1 MTSEV
6 HPVEH
11 WEADVLLKD
20 GRVAQL
26 RPILEADAERLV
38 EFYSRVS
45 EQSKYFRFF
54 APYPTLSDK
63 DVARFTTVDNDRRVA
78 FVVTLHSTIIG
89 VGRYDAVGD
98 DEAEVAFLVEDAHQG
113 RGVGQLLL
121 EHLAQ
126 AGRERGIR
134 TLRRRRPAVQLP
146 DAADLPRDGLPGR
159 RHGRRRRHAARLP
172 DRADRPRRSGV
183 MRAREQR
190 AEAASIERI
199 FRARSIAVI
208 GASRRQDS
216 IGQAMVRNLVLG
228 DFSGS
233 VYAVNSQAEA
243 VSGLPAYKTVQDIP
257 GEVDVAIVAVPAES
271 VNDVVLDCAAKG
283 VHGLVVISAGFAEE
297 GAEGRQRQRALLGLS
312 RSYGLR
318 LIGPNCLGFIN
329 TAPDLQLNASLS
341 PSMPPQGRVGFFC
354 QSGALGTAI
363 LESVSRR
370 GLGLS
375 TFVSAGNRADV
386 SGNDLLQYWQE
397 DDATEVILL
406 YLESIGNPRKFS
418 RIARRVSRTKPI
430 VAVKSGRSTQ
440 GVPVGHAVKRSSAPQ
455 SAVDAMFRQAGV
467 IQVDTLDEMFDVA
480 QLLAHQPL
488 PRGNRVPI
496 VGNSDAVALIVADA
510 AAAAGLQVADP
521 VSLGAD
527 ANADDFEAAI
537 ESALASPDV
546 DALVAVYIPPL
557 NTSGEEVANV
567 LAAVGEQSDKPIVST
582 FLGSEGV
589 PVLLRVPD
597 LLGGSAGR
605 GSVPSYA
612 APESAVRALARVVN
626 YAEWA
631 ATRPRRVPHRARP
644 PHGRCAGARTPGA
657 RLRAARRRP
666 LHGPGARAARL
677 LRHRPVDLDQRA
689 HQGGGDRRRGDARLG
704 RRPQGRQRAPPH
716 PARPGAHL
724 AQTSTTPTTWR
735 AAWDDLT
742 SWTGMRKDTKFFVQ
756 RAAPDG
762 IQVSFS
768 VIEDPL
774 FGPLVSFGLAG
785 APSELL
791 GDRSY
796 GIPPLTDL
804 DAEAMIR
811 DLRSAPL
818 LYGYRGSDSVDVD
831 VLQDI
836 IVRLAAMKDDLPEI
850 AELDLEPV
858 SVHAKGFTA
867 LSARAKVVPSA
878 DRRGEWYVRRLSQP
892 WLAGRYAGMMTT
904 DHTDVPVRRGLQSG
918 YYPEIVAEGLRDAL
932 AGEPVAAYVLH
943 HEPTFDHDEIRRHM
957 TVLALTPTRLVLV
970 HTDEHPGDDLLPKP
984 YTSTTSEAVSISHV
998 RSVVV
1003 TRMVTSASKQLEEA
1017 VLTVGWGAVSRV
1029 ELEPA
1034 RCTDPDCDADHGY
1047 SGSSPATTSRCGSA
1061 RPPTVARRSSTC

>member
-1 MTSEV
+1 VTSEV
-6 HPVEH
+6 HPVEQ

-63 DVARFTTVDNDRRVA
+63 DVTRFTTVDHDRRVA
-78 FVVTLHSTIIG
+78 FVVTLHATIVG
-89 VGRYDAVGD
+89 VGRYDAISD

-134 TLRRRRPAVQLP
+134 RFVADVLPSNSRMQQIFREMGYVVEGSMDDGVQ
-146 DAADLPRDGLPGR
+146 
-159 RHGRRRRHAARLP
+159 RLTFNLDP
-172 DRADRPRRSGV
+172 SDTSIGV

-283 VHGLVVISAGFAEE
+283 VHGLVVISAGFAED
-297 GAEGRQRQRALLGLS
+297 GPEGRERQRALLGLS

-318 LIGPNCLGFIN
+318 LVGPNCLGIIN

-440 GVPVGHAVKRSSAPQ
+440 GVPVGHTVKRTSAPQ

-488 PRGNRVPI
+488 PRGNRVSI

-510 AAAAGLQVADP
+510 AAAAGLLVSEP
-521 VSLGAD
+521 VPLGAD
-527 ANADDFEAAI
+527 ATADDFEVAI
-537 ESALASPDV
+537 ETALASPDT
-546 DALVAVYIPPL
+546 DALVAIYIPPL
-557 NTSGEEVANV
+557 NTTGEDVANV

-631 ATRPRRVPHRARP
+631 ARDGGEFHIALDHR
-644 PHGRCAGARTPGA
+644 T
-657 RLRAARRRP
+657 
-666 LHGPGARAARL
+666 
-677 LRHRPVDLDQRA
+677 
-689 HQGGGDRRRGDARLG
+689 GDARALVRQVLSAAPRGAILSTDQVHALLACYGIDLWTWINVHSKEEAIAAGEKLG
-704 RRPQGRQRAPPH
+704 WDAILKAGSEHLRTRPDL
-716 PARPGAHL
+716 AHI
-724 AQTSTTPTTWR
+724 WR
-735 AAWDDLT
+735 GIHNADDMSEAWDDLT
-742 SWTGMRKDTKFFVQ
+742 TWTGMRKDTKFFVQ
-756 RAAPDG
+756 KAAPDG

-768 VIEDPL
+768 VTEDPL

-791 GDRSY
+791 DDRSY
-796 GIPPLTDL
+796 GIPPLTDI
-804 DAEAMIR
+804 DAGNMIR
-811 DLRSAPL
+811 NLRSAPI
-818 LYGYRGSDSVDVD
+818 LYGYRGSDPVDVD
-831 VLQDI
+831 AIQDL

-858 SVHAKGFTA
+858 SVHASGFTA

-878 DRRGEWYVRRLSQP
+878 DRRGEWYVRRLS
-892 WLAGRYAGMMTT
+892 R
-904 DHTDVPVRRGLQSG
+904 V
-918 YYPEIVAEGLRDAL
+918 
-932 AGEPVAAYVLH
+932 
-943 HEPTFDHDEIRRHM
+943 
-957 TVLALTPTRLVLV
+957 
-970 HTDEHPGDDLLPKP
+970 
-984 YTSTTSEAVSISHV
+984 
-998 RSVVV
+998 
-1003 TRMVTSASKQLEEA
+1003 SASGDTLA
-1017 VLTVGWGAVSRV
+1017 
-1029 ELEPA
+1029 
-1034 RCTDPDCDADHGY
+1034 
-1047 SGSSPATTSRCGSA
+1047 
-1061 RPPTVARRSSTC
+1061 

>member
-1 MTSEV
+1 VIDEV
-6 HPVEH
+6 HPVAH

-26 RPILEADAERLV
+26 RPILTSDADQFVA
-38 EFYSRVS
+38 FYSRVS

-54 APYPTLSDK
+54 APYPTLSEK
-63 DVARFTTVDNDRRVA
+63 DVARFTDVDHDRRVA
-78 FVVTLHSTIIG
+78 FVVTVSAEIIG
-89 VGRYDAVGD
+89 VGSYDAVGEH
-98 DEAEVAFLVEDAHQG
+98 EAEVAFLVEDAHQG

-121 EHLAQ
+121 EHLSQ
-126 AGRERGIR
+126 AGRERGI
-134 TLRRRRPAVQLP
+134 LRFVADVLPSNAHMQQIFREMGYQVEGMVEDGVQ
-146 DAADLPRDGLPGR
+146 
-159 RHGRRRRHAARLP
+159 RLAFRIEP
-172 DRADRPRRSGV
+172 TDSALGV

-190 AEAASIERI
+190 AEAASVERI
-199 FRARSIAVI
+199 FQARSIAVI

-216 IGQAMVRNLVLG
+216 IGLAMIRNLVLG

-233 VYAVNSQAEA
+233 VYAVNPQAEA

-257 GEVDVAIVAVPAES
+257 GEVDVAIVAVPADA

-283 VHGLVVISAGFAEE
+283 IHGLIVISAGFAEE
-297 GAEGRQRQRALLGLS
+297 GPDGRQRQRSLLKLS

-318 LIGPNCLGFIN
+318 LIGPNCLGIIN

-397 DDATEVILL
+397 DAATEVILL

-440 GVPVGHAVKRSSAPQ
+440 GVPVGHAVKRTSAPQ
-455 SAVDAMFRQAGV
+455 AAVDAMFSQAGV

-488 PRGNRVPI
+488 PRGNRISV

-510 AAAAGLQVADP
+510 AASSGLEVGGL

-527 ANADDFEAAI
+527 ANADGFEVAI
-537 ESALASPDV
+537 EAALASDDT
-546 DALVAVYIPPL
+546 DALVVVYVPPL
-557 NTSGEEVANV
+557 NTTGEDVANV

-582 FLGSEGV
+582 FLGTEGV

-605 GSVPSYA
+605 GSVPSYP
-612 APESAVRALARVVN
+612 APESAVRALARVVR

-631 ATRPRRVPHRARP
+631 VRD
-644 PHGRCAGARTPGA
+644 HGEFHMALDYRT
-657 RLRAARRRP
+657 
-666 LHGPGARAARL
+666 
-677 LRHRPVDLDQRA
+677 
-689 HQGGGDRRRGDARLG
+689 GDARALVREVLTAAPRGAVLSTEQVQALLACYGIDMWTWINVHTKAEAIAAGEELG
-704 RRPQGRQRAPPH
+704 WNAILKAGSEHLRTRPDL
-716 PARPGAHL
+716 AHI
-724 AQTSTTPTTWR
+724 WR
-735 AAWDDLT
+735 GIHNADDMGAAWDDLT
-742 SWTGMRKDTKFFVQ
+742 TWTGMRKDTKFFVQ

-762 IQVSFS
+762 IQVSFG
-768 VIEDPL
+768 VNEDPL
-774 FGPLVSFGLAG
+774 FGPIVSFGLAG

-796 GIPPLTDL
+796 GIPPLTDI
-804 DAEAMIR
+804 DATAMIR
-811 DLRSAPL
+811 SLRSAPL
-818 LYGYRGSDSVDVD
+818 LYGYHGSEPVAVDAIE
-831 VLQDI
+831 DI

-858 SVHAKGFTA
+858 SVNAKGFTA

-892 WLAGRYAGMMTT
+892 ASTGDT
-904 DHTDVPVRRGLQSG
+904 
-918 YYPEIVAEGLRDAL
+918 
-932 AGEPVAAYVLH
+932 
-943 HEPTFDHDEIRRHM
+943 
-957 TVLALTPTRLVLV
+957 LT
-970 HTDEHPGDDLLPKP
+970 
-984 YTSTTSEAVSISHV
+984 
-998 RSVVV
+998 
-1003 TRMVTSASKQLEEA
+1003 
-1017 VLTVGWGAVSRV
+1017 
-1029 ELEPA
+1029 
-1034 RCTDPDCDADHGY
+1034 
-1047 SGSSPATTSRCGSA
+1047 
-1061 RPPTVARRSSTC
+1061 

>member
-6 HPVEH
+6 QPVEH

-63 DVARFTTVDNDRRVA
+63 DVTRFTTVDNDRRVA
-78 FVVTLHSTIIG
+78 FVVTLHATIIG
-89 VGRYDAVGD
+89 VGRYDAITD

-134 TLRRRRPAVQLP
+134 TFVADVLPSNSRMQQIFREMGYQVDGMVDGGVTRLTLRIEPTDLAV
-146 DAADLPRDGLPGR
+146 
-159 RHGRRRRHAARLP
+159 
-172 DRADRPRRSGV
+172 GV

-208 GASRRQDS
+208 GASRRQNS

-257 GEVDVAIVAVPAES
+257 GEVDIAIVAVPAES

-297 GAEGRQRQRALLGLS
+297 GPEGRQRQRTLLGLS

-397 DDATEVILL
+397 DDSTEVVLL

-440 GVPVGHAVKRSSAPQ
+440 GVPVGHTVKRTSAPQ

-488 PRGNRVPI
+488 PRGNRISI

-510 AAAAGLQVADP
+510 ASAAGLQVAEP
-521 VSLGAD
+521 ISLGAD

-537 ESALASPDV
+537 EHAIASPDI
-546 DALVAVYIPPL
+546 DALVAVYVPPL

-631 ATRPRRVPHRARP
+631 AKDHGEFHIALDHR
-644 PHGRCAGARTPGA
+644 T
-657 RLRAARRRP
+657 
-666 LHGPGARAARL
+666 
-677 LRHRPVDLDQRA
+677 
-689 HQGGGDRRRGDARLG
+689 GDARTLVRQVLDAAPRGAILSTDQVHALLACYGIDLWTWINVHSREEAIAAGESLG
-704 RRPQGRQRAPPH
+704 WDVVLKAGSEHLRTRPDL
-716 PARPGAHL
+716 AHV
-724 AQTSTTPTTWR
+724 WR
-735 AAWDDLT
+735 NIHGPDEMGEAWDDLT
-742 SWTGMRKDTKFFVQ
+742 TWKGMRKDTKFFVQ
-756 RAAPDG
+756 RAAADG

-768 VIEDPL
+768 VTEDPL

-818 LYGYRGSDSVDVD
+818 LYGYRGSDAVDVD
-831 VLQDI
+831 ALQDI

-858 SVHAKGFTA
+858 LVHGKGYTA

-892 WLAGRYAGMMTT
+892 ASMGDTLA
-904 DHTDVPVRRGLQSG
+904 
-918 YYPEIVAEGLRDAL
+918 
-932 AGEPVAAYVLH
+932 
-943 HEPTFDHDEIRRHM
+943 
-957 TVLALTPTRLVLV
+957 
-970 HTDEHPGDDLLPKP
+970 
-984 YTSTTSEAVSISHV
+984 
-998 RSVVV
+998 
-1003 TRMVTSASKQLEEA
+1003 
-1017 VLTVGWGAVSRV
+1017 
-1029 ELEPA
+1029 
-1034 RCTDPDCDADHGY
+1034 
-1047 SGSSPATTSRCGSA
+1047 
-1061 RPPTVARRSSTC
+1061 

>member
-1 MTSEV
+1 MTSEG

-26 RPILEADAERLV
+26 RPILEADADRFV

-54 APYPTLSDK
+54 APYPTLSPK
-63 DVARFTTVDNDRRVA
+63 DVKRFTTVDHDRRVA
-78 FVVTLHSTIIG
+78 FVVTMHEEIIG
-89 VGRYDAVGD
+89 VGRYDAVAD

-134 TLRRRRPAVQLP
+134 RFVADVLPSNSRMQQIFREMGYQVEGMIEDGVQ
-146 DAADLPRDGLPGR
+146 
-159 RHGRRRRHAARLP
+159 RLAFQTEP
-172 DRADRPRRSGV
+172 TDMAIGV

-257 GEVDVAIVAVPAES
+257 GEVDVAIVAVPADS

-283 VHGLVVISAGFAEE
+283 VHGLIVISAGFAEE
-297 GAEGRQRQRALLGLS
+297 GPEGRQRQRALLGLS

-318 LIGPNCLGFIN
+318 LVGPNCLGLIN

-341 PSMPPQGRVGFFC
+341 PAMPPQGRVGFFC

-440 GVPVGHAVKRSSAPQ
+440 GVPVGHTVARTSAPQ

-488 PRGNRVPI
+488 PRGNRISI

-510 AAAAGLQVADP
+510 AAAAGLQVTEP

-527 ANADDFEAAI
+527 ANADDFEVAIEAAI
-537 ESALASPDV
+537 ASPDT

-631 ATRPRRVPHRARP
+631 ARDHGEFHMALDHR
-644 PHGRCAGARTPGA
+644 T
-657 RLRAARRRP
+657 
-666 LHGPGARAARL
+666 
-677 LRHRPVDLDQRA
+677 
-689 HQGGGDRRRGDARLG
+689 GDARALVRQVLAAAPRGAILSTEQVHALLACYGIDLWTWINVHDRQEAIEAGEKLG
-704 RRPQGRQRAPPH
+704 WDVVLKAGSEHLRSRPDI
-716 PARPGAHL
+716 AHI
-724 AQTSTTPTTWR
+724 WR
-735 AAWDDLT
+735 GIRDADEMGDAWEQLT

-762 IQVSFS
+762 IHVSFG
-768 VIEDPL
+768 VTEDPL

-811 DLRSAPL
+811 NLRSAPL

-831 VLQDI
+831 ALQDI

-858 SVHAKGFTA
+858 AVHGGGYTA
-867 LSARAKVVPSA
+867 LSARAKVIPSA

-892 WLAGRYAGMMTT
+892 APTGDTLA
-904 DHTDVPVRRGLQSG
+904 
-918 YYPEIVAEGLRDAL
+918 
-932 AGEPVAAYVLH
+932 
-943 HEPTFDHDEIRRHM
+943 
-957 TVLALTPTRLVLV
+957 
-970 HTDEHPGDDLLPKP
+970 
-984 YTSTTSEAVSISHV
+984 
-998 RSVVV
+998 
-1003 TRMVTSASKQLEEA
+1003 
-1017 VLTVGWGAVSRV
+1017 
-1029 ELEPA
+1029 
-1034 RCTDPDCDADHGY
+1034 
-1047 SGSSPATTSRCGSA
+1047 
-1061 RPPTVARRSSTC
+1061 

>member
-6 HPVEH
+6 SPVEH

-63 DVARFTTVDNDRRVA
+63 DVTRFTTVDNDRRVA

-134 TLRRRRPAVQLP
+134 TFVADVLPSNSRMQQIFREMGYQVDGMVDGGVTRLTFQIEPTDLAV
-146 DAADLPRDGLPGR
+146 
-159 RHGRRRRHAARLP
+159 
-172 DRADRPRRSGV
+172 GV

-257 GEVDVAIVAVPAES
+257 GEVDVAIVAVPADS
-271 VNDVVLDCAAKG
+271 VSDVVLDCAAKG

-297 GAEGRQRQRALLGLS
+297 GPEGRQRQRTLLGLS

-397 DDATEVILL
+397 DDSTEVILL

-440 GVPVGHAVKRSSAPQ
+440 GVPVGHTVKRTSAPQ

-488 PRGNRVPI
+488 PRGNRISI

-510 AAAAGLQVADP
+510 ASAAGLQVTDP

-537 ESALASPDV
+537 EHAIASPDT
-546 DALVAVYIPPL
+546 DALVAVYVPPL

-631 ATRPRRVPHRARP
+631 AKDHGEFHIALDHR
-644 PHGRCAGARTPGA
+644 T
-657 RLRAARRRP
+657 
-666 LHGPGARAARL
+666 
-677 LRHRPVDLDQRA
+677 
-689 HQGGGDRRRGDARLG
+689 GDARALVRQVLSAAPRGAILSTDQVHALLACYGIDLWTWINVHSREEALEAGEKLG
-704 RRPQGRQRAPPH
+704 WDVVLKAGSEHLRTRPDL
-716 PARPGAHL
+716 AHVWRNIRSAEEMGEAWDEL
-724 AQTSTTPTTWR
+724 TTWK
-735 AAWDDLT
+735 
-742 SWTGMRKDTKFFVQ
+742 GMRKDTKFFVQ
-756 RAAPDG
+756 RAAADG
-762 IQVSFS
+762 IPVSFS
-768 VIEDPL
+768 VTEDPL

-818 LYGYRGSDSVDVD
+818 LYGYRGSDTVDVD
-831 VLQDI
+831 ALQDI

-858 SVHAKGFTA
+858 LVHGKGYTA

-892 WLAGRYAGMMTT
+892 ASMGDTLA
-904 DHTDVPVRRGLQSG
+904 
-918 YYPEIVAEGLRDAL
+918 
-932 AGEPVAAYVLH
+932 
-943 HEPTFDHDEIRRHM
+943 
-957 TVLALTPTRLVLV
+957 
-970 HTDEHPGDDLLPKP
+970 
-984 YTSTTSEAVSISHV
+984 
-998 RSVVV
+998 
-1003 TRMVTSASKQLEEA
+1003 
-1017 VLTVGWGAVSRV
+1017 
-1029 ELEPA
+1029 
-1034 RCTDPDCDADHGY
+1034 
-1047 SGSSPATTSRCGSA
+1047 
-1061 RPPTVARRSSTC
+1061 